1 MKITIERRNIQF
13 LSGNIPKKWFTI
25 IPRSILTAAIAD
37 LNPRSQYL
45 IIHLSGS
52 SLLGLP
58 EEF

>member
-1 MKITIERRNIQF
+1 MNIQF
-13 LSGNIPKKWFTI
+13 LRGNIPKKWFTI

-58 EEF
+58 GEF